1 MSSKQKT
8 IESLINVLKTGND
21 ANRCFS
27 AQALGRIGDISAV
40 DSLLTALHDED
51 EDVVMDAAAALGQ
64 IGAAAAVRDLIECYQ
79 QHPVG
84 DVKVAAV
91 EAIGSIAVNA
101 DVDQETVIDF
111 MQEVVS
117 GHGEDLQWQID
128 DDEWD
133 DWWDAQF
140 KAVEALGNMGAL
152 KAVPV
157 LMSALHDEDSQEL
170 NEVVFCALAK
180 MGKAGEVV
188 LIECLQTGDTSQRR
202 SAAKHLACL
211 YSEPVTLALGKALK
225 DSDLTVCVAAAKALT
240 SQPESATQSQL
251 MSVFL
256 DSRTSLKRRVL
267 EVMIQSGFQVPQ
279 VQLQMLLKDE
289 DELVRLQ
296 TLRTISG
303 QSNTEL
309 IDQVYGALSDQSL
322 EVVEAAVQTLGT
334 LGVGKAGGT
343 IATLLS
349 EQGLN
354 TNLRV
359 SSAVA
364 LGKIGGELELPILLE
379 MLKDP
384 EQPVRLNSLN
394 AIAHLDYPGTEG
406 VLLSA
411 LRGELIPEP
420 ESVSVEQQES
430 TPSDLENNENQET
443 VVDEQEAESEIE
455 EIPEPKSTL
464 ESILQPPTGDGVS
477 DPENET
483 EELNEEQSHFL
494 DIADANR
501 KLNQELQDRKI
512 LAPHQ
517 DIKRFAAAVLGEMQG
532 EAIVADLIAALSDE
546 EPLVQLTAAES
557 LGRIGDSAA
566 AESLAALLTTA
577 GKEVRLKAAYALG
590 KMRVSLS
597 VVALNE
603 QFQQEDDLFVRIQ
616 ILQSLTELAEVS
628 VTVEQQNKLERM
640 ALQLLNDPESGI
652 RTAAAELLL
661 AVPERKQE
669 TALIP
674 EIAKMAFCAGGDQR
688 LEVGRML
695 RKSSPDAGSEL
706 FLELLADQ
714 DKENQ
719 HRVAIE
725 VLQEIHRV

>member
-1 MSSKQKT
+1 MK
-8 IESLINVLKTGND
+8 
-21 ANRCFS
+21 
-27 AQALGRIGDISAV
+27 
-40 DSLLTALHDED
+40 
-51 EDVVMDAAAALGQ
+51 
-64 IGAAAAVRDLIECYQ
+64 
-79 QHPVG
+79 
-84 DVKVAAV
+84 
-91 EAIGSIAVNA
+91 
-101 DVDQETVIDF
+101 
-111 MQEVVS
+111 
-117 GHGEDLQWQID
+117 
-128 DDEWD
+128 
-133 DWWDAQF
+133 
-140 KAVEALGNMGAL
+140 
-152 KAVPV
+152 
-157 LMSALHDEDSQEL
+157 
-170 NEVVFCALAK
+170 
-180 MGKAGEVV
+180 
-188 LIECLQTGDTSQRR
+188 
-202 SAAKHLACL
+202 
-211 YSEPVTLALGKALK
+211 
-225 DSDLTVCVAAAKALT
+225 
-240 SQPESATQSQL
+240 
-251 MSVFL
+251 
-256 DSRTSLKRRVL
+256 
-267 EVMIQSGFQVPQ
+267 
-279 VQLQMLLKDE
+279 
-289 DELVRLQ
+289 